1 MTQDEQAER
10 TSGDETAYEPDPR
23 RWRVLAVSLVVGFMS
38 LLDVT
43 IVNVAVP
50 SIRAGLDTSAAT
62 IQWVVSGYALAFGMT
77 LVAGGRL
84 GDAHGRRRMMTIG
97 LIGFIV
103 SSAAVGLAPN
113 AAAIV
118 LARLVQGA
126 SAGLLTPQNSGL
138 IQQLFRGAERG
149 RAFGMFGFTVAVA
162 SATGP
167 LIGGLLIGLLGE
179 ENGWRSLF
187 LINVPIGL
195 VALVLIRRLV
205 PDNDASADA

>member
-1 MTQDEQAER
+1 MSQDEQQR
-10 TSGDETAYEPDPR
+10 TAHAGTDGESAYEPDPR

-97 LIGFIV
+97 LLGFI
-103 SSAAVGLAPN
+103 L
-113 AAAIV
+113 
-118 LARLVQGA
+118 
-126 SAGLLTPQNSGL
+126 
-138 IQQLFRGAERG
+138 
-149 RAFGMFGFTVAVA
+149 
-162 SATGP
+162 
-167 LIGGLLIGLLGE
+167 
-179 ENGWRSLF
+179 
-187 LINVPIGL
+187 
-195 VALVLIRRLV
+195 
-205 PDNDASADA
+205 

>member
-1 MTQDEQAER
+1 MAAGASLATMTQSEGTD
-10 TSGDETAYEPDPR
+10 TARADAATYEPDPR

-97 LIGFIV
+97 L
-103 SSAAVGLAPN
+103 VGCGRRRAP
-113 AAAIV
+113 
-118 LARLVQGA
+118 G
-126 SAGLLTPQNSGL
+126 G
-138 IQQLFRGAERG
+138 
-149 RAFGMFGFTVAVA
+149 
-162 SATGP
+162 SATELHHEGSSGP
-167 LIGGLLIGLLGE
+167 VGCG
-179 ENGWRSLF
+179 
-187 LINVPIGL
+187 
-195 VALVLIRRLV
+195 
-205 PDNDASADA
+205 

>member
-1 MTQDEQAER
+1 M
-10 TSGDETAYEPDPR
+10 
-23 RWRVLAVSLVVGFMS
+23 SLVVGFMS

-97 LIGFIV
+97 LIGFVV

-126 SAGLLTPQNSGL
+126 SAGPADP
-138 IQQLFRGAERG
+138 AELRAHPAALPRRRARPRLRDVRLHRG
-149 RAFGMFGFTVAVA
+149 RR
-162 SATGP
+162 
-167 LIGGLLIGLLGE
+167 LGH
-179 ENGWRSLF
+179 R
-187 LINVPIGL
+187 
-195 VALVLIRRLV
+195 AAHRR
-205 PDNDASADA
+205 AC